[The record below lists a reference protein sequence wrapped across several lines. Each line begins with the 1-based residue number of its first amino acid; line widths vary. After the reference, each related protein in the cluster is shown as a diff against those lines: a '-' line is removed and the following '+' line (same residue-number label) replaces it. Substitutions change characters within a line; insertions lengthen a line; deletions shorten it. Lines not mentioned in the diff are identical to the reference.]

1 MKRNGVL
8 NSHIS
13 QVLSQLGHTDSI
25 VIADCG
31 LPIPRNMERIDL
43 ALELGKPSFMDTLKV
58 ILSDMKVEA
67 AIIAEEMLDNN
78 PVMYEELR
86 AIFGDSLQL
95 VSHSELK
102 QRSSD
107 SHAVIRTGEATPFAN
122 IILYSGVIF

>member
-1 MKRNGVL
+1 VKINGVL

-31 LPIPRNMERIDL
+31 LPIPRNVERIDL
-43 ALELGKPSFMDTLKV
+43 ALELGKPSFLDTLKV

-67 AIIAEEMLDNN
+67 AVIAEEMLENN
-78 PVMYEELR
+78 PLMYEELR
-86 AIFGDSLQL
+86 ALFGDSLHL

-102 QRSSD
+102 QRSND

>member
-1 MKRNGVL
+1 VKRNGVL

-31 LPIPRNMERIDL
+31 LPIPRNVERIDL
-43 ALELGKPSFMDTLKV
+43 VLELGKPSFIDTLKV
-58 ILSDMKVEA
+58 VLSDMKVEA
-67 AIIAEEMLDNN
+67 AVIAEEMQDHNTA
-78 PVMYEELR
+78 MYEEMR
-86 AIFGDSLQL
+86 SIFGDSLQ
-95 VSHSELK
+95 VVPHSELK
-102 QRSSD
+102 RQTTD